1 MIGYAFCPFPRAH
14 LNRLDDVPAAALH
27 LYRHLADL
35 LLSFQQ
41 REGSYSNE
49 FLCRRVGCS
58 DNTLRASRELLVE
71 RGVLEVSGGGP
82 GRKTFYRFV
91 NLELERVQGPPERV
105 VELRRP
111 RASSPSR
118 SGEGWGRFGRAAG
131 GGGAGP
137 GSRRGGRGD
146 PAGDCGAMGR
156 PDRRSRA
163 PRAGGGRGGGGER
176 ASPAGGAGGPV
187 APAAPEAAPSP
198 PPALDDVSSQSSE
211 SKESGELV
219 ERLRAEGVHGGMARR
234 LAAEAPPD
242 VIRRALENLAH
253 RQVKNR
259 AAWLVQEIRDGG
271 YEAPEAVR
279 QTRSREEVQAR
290 RRAEERSLT
299 EARDREAERIRGH
312 VEGVLA
318 RLSEGERAEL
328 VRVARGRL
336 GPWAGRLA
344 QDEGSPL
351 LRAEVSAVVL
361 ERWPLGLGLARA
373 S

>member
-131 GGGAGP
+131 GGGPEPESRSGVREDPAVDCGSMYIEKRREEEDHHAGP
-137 GSRRGGRGD
+137 VR
-146 PAGDCGAMGR
+146 PAE
-156 PDRRSRA
+156 S
-163 PRAGGGRGGGGER
+163 
-176 ASPAGGAGGPV
+176 PV